1 MFIKKNKTEPQ
12 TSEVATPP
20 ANNPEPQ
27 AVASKKQE
35 TTVIASGVHFV
46 GNIVAS
52 GHVYIHGQLTGNIEA
67 KEHLI
72 KVMREGQ
79 VEGNISCRELII
91 DGKVQGQCR
100 GDSITI
106 EEHGN
111 LDGTLAY
118 RSLAIKKGGQFTG
131 SAEVL
136 AAAESKSHLIGL
148 VAEDGV
154 MSARTQSA

>member
-1 MFIKKNKTEPQ
+1 
-12 TSEVATPP
+12 
-20 ANNPEPQ
+20 
-27 AVASKKQE
+27 
-35 TTVIASGVHFV
+35 
-46 GNIVAS
+46 
-52 GHVYIHGQLTGNIEA
+52 
-67 KEHLI
+67 
-72 KVMREGQ
+72 
-79 VEGNISCRELII
+79 
-91 DGKVQGQCR
+91 
-100 GDSITI
+100 SITI